1 MMKIF
6 RIFKVMGIFDVIQHL
21 SVVVSVSKFP

>member
-1 MMKIF
+1 MKIF
-6 RIFKVMGIFDVIQHL
+6 RIFNVMSIFDVIQHL

>member
-1 MMKIF
+1 MIKIF
-6 RIFKVMGIFDVIQHL
+6 RILKVMGIFDVIQHL

>member
-6 RIFKVMGIFDVIQHL
+6 RIFNVMGIFDVIQHL